1 MSDNQR
7 KTMSKEELIELLAQ
21 QSKKFHPDYEHSIK
35 LGFDIAVMMV
45 KELLELE
52 AENEST

>member
-1 MSDNQR
+1 MDNQR
-7 KTMSKEELIELLAQ
+7 NKMSKEELIELLTQ
-21 QSKKFHPDYEHSIK
+21 QSKEFHPNYEHSIK

-52 AENEST
+52 KTNGE

>member
-7 KTMSKEELIELLAQ
+7 KTMNKEELIELLTQ
-21 QSKKFHPDYEHSIK
+21 QSREFHPNYEHSIK

-52 AENEST
+52 ASE